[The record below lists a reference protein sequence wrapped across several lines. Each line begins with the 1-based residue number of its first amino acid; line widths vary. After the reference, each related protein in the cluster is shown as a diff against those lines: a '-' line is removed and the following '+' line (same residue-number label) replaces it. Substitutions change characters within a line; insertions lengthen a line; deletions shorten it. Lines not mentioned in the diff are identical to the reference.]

1 MQIHVQGKRNLSTP
15 SGKFTLEISDFKE
28 FNIFPNSEAEKAKT
42 GKRFKNFGPS
52 VSFKLRDASGVANE
66 YHNYMLPM
74 TQEGRRFFLSGM
86 RSSVAEPFR
95 YLHIPADKDDSL
107 NRFLKFHA
115 LLNDPLKIKRIA
127 EKTVQS
133 AMRVSALQDKKM
145 QKDIVTSMMNLL
157 ALYNRGGYVAI
168 DQDIRKKV
176 PKDRQVKV
184 AEAYVK
190 ILQNLLQSVYVEVL
204 SAEGIDVKK
213 GVSKEDSQFF
223 EDAISAMA
231 GIGAYASPVY
241 FQLTDYKQRQS
252 SGLQITRAPGKDIV
266 LLGSLMLI
274 GGIFMMFYISYQRLW
289 IIVKPEDDQL
299 LITFSGSGNRNQRD
313 FAETF
318 KTLADKAEKL
328 TS

>member
-1 MQIHVQGKRNLSTP
+1 
-15 SGKFTLEISDFKE
+15 
-28 FNIFPNSEAEKAKT
+28 
-42 GKRFKNFGPS
+42 
-52 VSFKLRDASGVANE
+52 
-66 YHNYMLPM
+66 MLPM